1 MGFTDDPRLDAIL
14 AVVSHDLRGPLH
26 SITLAVE
33 ALRDEVTADGQR
45 YLAAI
50 ERASLRAEKLIADLL
65 EAHAIENGRLV
76 LACGNLDA
84 ATLVRKAAADHEL
97 IAREAKATI
106 DTVVP
111 PDPIV
116 VKADRERVM
125 QVFANLLANCF
136 KHARG
141 CSITI
146 ELARGDGVAVFM
158 VHDRGPGI
166 SAEALPHVF
175 DRYWSGR
182 TKRGGAGIG
191 LSIAR
196 GIVDAHG
203 GTIEAL
209 AGSTPGV
216 GTTMRFTLPLA

>member
-1 MGFTDDPRLDAIL
+1 MTEDPRLDDIL

-50 ERASLRAEKLIADLL
+50 ERASHRAEKLIADLL
-65 EAHAIENGRLV
+65 EVHAIETGRLE
-76 LACGNLDA
+76 LHPTTLDA
-84 ATLVRKAAADHEL
+84 VALVKQAAAEHEL
-97 IAREAKATI
+97 LAREAKASI
-106 DTVVP
+106 ELVP
-111 PDPIV
+111 PTEMFAV
-116 VKADRERVM
+116 RADRDRVM
-125 QVFANLLANCF
+125 QVFANLMSNCF
-136 KHARG
+136 EHARG
-141 CSITI
+141 CPVTI
-146 ELARGDGVAVFM
+146 EIARGDGVGVFM
-158 VHDRGPGI
+158 VHDSGPGI
-166 SAEALPHVF
+166 APEELPHVF

-203 GTIEAL
+203 GTIEAV
-209 AGSTPGV
+209 AGVSPGA
-216 GTTMRFTLPLA
+216 GATMRFTLPLA